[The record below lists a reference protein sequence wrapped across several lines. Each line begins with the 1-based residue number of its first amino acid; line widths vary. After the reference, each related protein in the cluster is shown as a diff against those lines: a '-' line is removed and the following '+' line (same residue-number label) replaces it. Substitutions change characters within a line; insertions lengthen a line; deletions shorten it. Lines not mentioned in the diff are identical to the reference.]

1 MEYALTEQYWI
12 WLSAAV
18 HLSPRQF
25 YALLTAA
32 GDARAIWD
40 DPKTVKGILDEKS
53 YASLTAARNERTFF
67 RVFALLEKSG
77 IRAVTRINDLYPT
90 RLATIVD
97 APPTLFIKGNP
108 DLNPPK
114 PFAIVGTRNASHEGR
129 KTANEFSQALARQG
143 VCVVS
148 GLARGI
154 DTCAHSG
161 CIAAGGR
168 TIAVLGGGVN
178 YVTPIENEKLAC
190 EIVESG
196 GSVVSEMRPED
207 APQKWSFPAR
217 NRIISG
223 LSAGVLVV
231 EGRRTSGALIT
242 ADYALDQSRD
252 VFAVPGSIYSPM
264 SEGTNFLIQ
273 NGAYPALSPWDIL
286 ESERWGS
293 RPDSA
298 VKEKPVPEMNED
310 EKKIF
315 EKLALEP
322 LTFDEIANSTG
333 YSAQVLNSHL
343 TMMILRGI
351 IVKTP
356 GNVYRVN

>member
-1 MEYALTEQYWI
+1 MTYELTDQYWI

-18 HLSPRQF
+18 RLTPRQF
-25 YALLTAA
+25 YALIAAA
-32 GDARAIWD
+32 GSARGVWD
-40 DPKTVKGILDEKS
+40 DPRVGKDILDEKA
-53 YASLTAARNERTFF
+53 YAALVAARNERVFF
-67 RVFALLEKSG
+67 RVFALLDKSD
-77 IRAVTRINDLYPT
+77 IRAVTRLSDMYPT
-90 RLATIVD
+90 RLTTIVD
-97 APPTLFIKGNP
+97 APPTLFIKGDPNL
-108 DLNPPK
+108 DVPK
-114 PFAIVGTRNASHEGR
+114 PFAIVGTRNASYEGR
-129 KTANEFSQALARQG
+129 KITSEFTQALVREG

-154 DTCAHSG
+154 DTCAHLS
-161 CIAAGGR
+161 CLAAGGR

-178 YVTPIENEKLAC
+178 YVTPIENEKLARD
-190 EIVESG
+190 IVESG

-242 ADYALDQSRD
+242 ADYAIDQSRD
-252 VFAVPGSIYSPM
+252 VFAVPGSIYAPM

-273 NGAYPALSPWDIL
+273 CGAYPALSPWDIL
-286 ESERWGS
+286 EGERWGC
-293 RPDSA
+293 RPNSA
-298 VKEKPVPEMNED
+298 AKEKPLPEMSAEETKIY
-310 EKKIF
+310 EKI
-315 EKLALEP
+315 ALEP
-322 LTFDEIANSTG
+322 STFDEIANSTG
-333 YSAQVLNSHL
+333 YSAQALNSHL

-356 GNVYRVN
+356 GNVYRKN